1 MCTTSFEKEWVRR
14 RRVFVSRVC
23 CVCVGGAFICGGER
37 VLCLWEA
44 AVHLGWFAP
53 ADGAAS
59 ASQTAHTVS
68 LHF

>member
-1 MCTTSFEKEWVRR
+1 M
-14 RRVFVSRVC
+14 SRVC
-23 CVCVGGAFICGGER
+23 CVCVWGAFICGGER